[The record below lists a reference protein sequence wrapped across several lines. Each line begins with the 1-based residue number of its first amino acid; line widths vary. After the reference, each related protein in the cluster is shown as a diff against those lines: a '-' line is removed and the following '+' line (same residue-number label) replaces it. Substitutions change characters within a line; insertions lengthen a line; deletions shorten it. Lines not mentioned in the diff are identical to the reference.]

1 VAAVGLIRHIREI
14 RASTH
19 PGKLDLLPL
28 VQRLV
33 ELRQRG
39 ADGDCGLTHGSKTY
53 AQQGQAG
60 GRSERGLSGA
70 GTRERVEAVSVGQS
84 PRSYSSVI
92 TIAESGRTSSVLG
105 PFTQAGTRFRRYRD
119 PERP

>member
-1 VAAVGLIRHIREI
+1 MAAVGLIRHIREI

-39 ADGDCGLTHGSKTY
+39 ADGGCGLTHGTC
-53 AQQGQAG
+53 AQQGHAG
-60 GRSERGLSGA
+60 GRRKRGLGGA
-70 GTRERVEAVSVGQS
+70 APRERVEAVSVGQS

-105 PFTQAGTRFRRYRD
+105 PFTQAGTRFRRCRD
-119 PERP
+119 LEKP